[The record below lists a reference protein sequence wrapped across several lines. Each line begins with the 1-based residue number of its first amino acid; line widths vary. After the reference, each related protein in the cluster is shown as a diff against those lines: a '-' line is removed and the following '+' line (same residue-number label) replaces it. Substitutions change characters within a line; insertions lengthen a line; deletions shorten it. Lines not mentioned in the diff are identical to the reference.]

1 MKEEL
6 NINFVDS
13 NGEIILSRTKKDDE
27 KISRVYRNMSD
38 LVRKL
43 FVKEFGFK
51 IVGNEYLE
59 LQINNHLLELRI
71 TNLMDSVYLSF
82 GIWENR
88 QLTNIYRGSSVTKV
102 YYIVKVLIKTNGDNL
117 MI

>member
-43 FVKEFGFK
+43 FIKEFGFK
-51 IVGNEYLE
+51 IAGEEYLE
-59 LQINNHLLELRI
+59 LQINKYLLELRV

-82 GIWENR
+82 GIWEDR
-88 QLTNIYRGSSVTKV
+88 HLTTIYRGSSVTKV
-102 YYIVKVLIKTNGDNL
+102 YYIVKRLNKQGGKIND
-117 MI
+117 